1 MEETN
6 EKRNWIIYM
15 YTFPNDKK
23 YSRSTLREC
32 LRGDRETVGKH
43 PITREPLHWKYI
55 YNKSYVGQTENE
67 GEDI

>member
-1 MEETN
+1 MLHID
-6 EKRNWIIYM
+6 RGQ
-15 YTFPNDKK
+15 
-23 YSRSTLREC
+23 LQEC